1 VKRREFIALGGAAA
15 TWPLAAQAQQGA
27 RMRRIGALIAAA
39 GNDAAVQKWQAAFP
53 ERLNGLGWQNGRN
66 IQLDY
71 RWAAGNADRLRMFAK
86 ELVELKCDLIFA
98 QTTPAAASALQETRT
113 IPIIFV
119 QVTDPVGSGFVTS
132 LNRPGGNVTGFVNM
146 EPAMA
151 GKWLGLLKEIAPR
164 VTRVALLFNPTT
176 APYTEQYLP
185 PFKAATASLG
195 MEPIAAP
202 VLQPSELEPVAAGQ
216 AHELN
221 GGLIVMSDIFLW
233 IHREEVMSLAARYG
247 LPAVYPLR
255 EFAEMGG
262 LVSYGN
268 DRLDQYQ
275 RAAIYA
281 DRILKGEKPSELPV
295 QAPVK
300 FEMAINLKT
309 ANALGLRVPEKLLAL
324 ADEVIE

>member
-39 GNDAAVQKWQAAFP
+39 GNDAAVQKWQAAFQ

-98 QTTPAAASALQETRT
+98 QTIPAAASALQETRT

-151 GKWLGLLKEIAPR
+151 GKWLGLLKEIGVRP
-164 VTRVALLFNPTT
+164 
-176 APYTEQYLP
+176 
-185 PFKAATASLG
+185 
-195 MEPIAAP
+195 
-202 VLQPSELEPVAAGQ
+202 
-216 AHELN
+216 
-221 GGLIVMSDIFLW
+221 
-233 IHREEVMSLAARYG
+233 
-247 LPAVYPLR
+247 
-255 EFAEMGG
+255 
-262 LVSYGN
+262 
-268 DRLDQYQ
+268 
-275 RAAIYA
+275 
-281 DRILKGEKPSELPV
+281 
-295 QAPVK
+295 
-300 FEMAINLKT
+300 
-309 ANALGLRVPEKLLAL
+309 
-324 ADEVIE
+324 